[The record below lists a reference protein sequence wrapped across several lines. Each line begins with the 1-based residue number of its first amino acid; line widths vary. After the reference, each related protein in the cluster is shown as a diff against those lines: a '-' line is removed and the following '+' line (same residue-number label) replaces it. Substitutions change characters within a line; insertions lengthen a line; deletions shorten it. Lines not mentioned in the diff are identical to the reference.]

1 MSNNMESEQN
11 MINDLCKRLA
21 KAQEAADE
29 SGMVIDVETEGG
41 MRLYMAPR
49 KK

>member
-1 MSNNMESEQN
+1 MKKDKDKQQN
-11 MINDLCKRLA
+11 MIDDWRKRLA

-29 SGMVIDVETEGG
+29 SGMVIDVETEDG
-41 MRLYMAPR
+41 MRLYMAPS

>member
-1 MSNNMESEQN
+1 MENEQN
-11 MINDLCKRLA
+11 MIEDLCKRLA

-29 SGMVIDVETEGG
+29 SGMVIDVETEDG